1 MGRTRTAPKP
11 SPELGADAKGA
22 QHDASTY
29 GPAAAEGEAGSVG
42 EGAEEP
48 SFETSAERLA
58 AIVEQLESGELP
70 LESSLKLF
78 EEGVRVARAA
88 QRRLDQAERRVDELL
103 GVDERGEAITREL
116 ER

>member
-1 MGRTRTAPKP
+1 MGRTRTSPKP
-11 SPELGADAKGA
+11 TRALGADAEGA
-22 QHDASTY
+22 QQGASTDAP
-29 GPAAAEGEAGSVG
+29 GAADGDAGTADAG
-42 EGAEEP
+42 TDKP
-48 SFETSAERLA
+48 SFEASAERLA

-78 EEGVRVARAA
+78 EEGVQVARAA

-103 GVDERGEAITREL
+103 GVDERGEAITREI

>member
-1 MGRTRTAPKP
+1 MHG
-11 SPELGADAKGA
+11 E
-22 QHDASTY
+22 STS
-29 GPAAAEGEAGSVG
+29 GTSAAEGEAG
-42 EGAEEP
+42 ADEP

-78 EEGVRVARAA
+78 EEGVQVARAA
-88 QRRLDQAERRVDELL
+88 QRRLDRAERRVDELL
-103 GVDERGEAITREL
+103 GVDERGEAIIREL